1 MGEKNDVQSN
11 QRAGV
16 RSMHCSCA
24 YFVWSPPGH
33 FATVKPP
40 RGWPNSPRTMDQ
52 SKPVYTICDTRS
64 PEFRQNERPCF
75 QPRGCD
81 SAFLAVTCLL
91 CPVWFVSQRYRGSR
105 LLGNAFLAFACLF
118 CPFRPLPMWKFRPK
132 NENGCKKRWSQMV
145 VDMPLT
151 GKEGNHAELSELTGD
166 PVNQRTIEWNILI
179 VYVANTKNKVM
190 LRDFLQSGKLW
201 VSRPRVV
208 SDFGGAIMIC
218 QRLTGKIHPA
228 NRRGR
233 NTFGSAVY
241 MVARMPLVSIWFRK
255 IKQL

>member
-1 MGEKNDVQSN
+1 
-11 QRAGV
+11 
-16 RSMHCSCA
+16 MHCSCA

-64 PEFRQNERPCF
+64 PEFRQNECPCF
-75 QPRGCD
+75 QPRGCN

-91 CPVWFVSQRYRGSR
+91 CPVWFVSQRYRGSC

-118 CPFRPLPMWKFRPK
+118 CPFRPLSMWKFRPK

-179 VYVANTKNKVM
+179 VYVANTKNK
-190 LRDFLQSGKLW
+190 SNA
-201 VSRPRVV
+201 SRLSSEWKVV
-208 SDFGGAIMIC
+208 SKSTSGCF
-218 QRLTGKIHPA
+218 
-228 NRRGR
+228 
-233 NTFGSAVY
+233 
-241 MVARMPLVSIWFRK
+241 WFRRRDHDLSTADRK
-255 IKQL
+255 NIPCITHSVLLYIWSHACHWFP